1 MSIKLSEIKTGQ
13 KIKLLLS
20 KDANHLEIDA
30 VIRKHL
36 QDNVA
41 LIKLC
46 YESDRTL
53 NFENVK
59 IEVEYITE
67 EGTPYV
73 WRPAQISG
81 FQVGYVLQTA
91 NDGIRNNRR
100 DCFRVGVSTTGKL
113 FMDGR
118 GAKPVTVRDISL
130 TGFSIAD
137 KSKDLN
143 FEEGDQVN
151 LYFEDLGYIL
161 DLSGAVVR
169 IEKRD
174 FLTIYGFSI
183 KNLCKDLP
191 QYINAKQRHNW
202 K

>member
-1 MSIKLSEIKTGQ
+1 MGIKLSEIKTGQ

-67 EGTPYV
+67 EGTPMYGAPRKSPV
-73 WRPAQISG
+73 FRWDMFYR
-81 FQVGYVLQTA
+81 LQTTV
-91 NDGIRNNRR
+91 
-100 DCFRVGVSTTGKL
+100 FETT
-113 FMDGR
+113 
-118 GAKPVTVRDISL
+118 AETVFGLVFQLPASCLWMAEVPSRLLSAIS
-130 TGFSIAD
+130 A
-137 KSKDLN
+137 
-143 FEEGDQVN
+143 
-151 LYFEDLGYIL
+151 
-161 DLSGAVVR
+161 
-169 IEKRD
+169 
-174 FLTIYGFSI
+174 
-183 KNLCKDLP
+183 
-191 QYINAKQRHNW
+191 
-202 K
+202 